1 MSKKENK
8 QAERELRNINIL
20 SETVHGKVKTGV
32 SNIRLSL
39 SLRIAMHYVIQ
50 LIRSVLPIV
59 VIMTILFC
67 IACSLPISHDLERIS
82 THTLED
88 GQSEYTRELTDNARL
103 IVSITDQPPE
113 VDFFPRLS
121 SQIDTIFSKSTL
133 HGTDS
138 WLSFLYTAPNGSDL
152 LVRLRM
158 NDYFSAWLWLLAGVV
173 LSDLIRMYFFV
184 HNRNRLN
191 KRVLAP
197 IRDITEMAATLSESN
212 LSNRINIAGTKNEL
226 KDLAQVIN
234 TMLDRIEHS
243 YNSQKQFVSDASH
256 ELRTPIAVIR
266 GYTDML
272 KRWGKEDPEVLDEGI
287 NAISLE
293 TESMKDLVENLLFL
307 ARHDKKT
314 LMMEMSEFD
323 PAEIVEEV
331 SREESMVDPSHTFV
345 VDPLSHMSLHAD
357 RNMLKQVIRILTD
370 NAIKYSPTETEI
382 RLGVE
387 EKEGACC
394 ITVTDHGQGIDA
406 EELPKIFERFYR
418 SDQAR
423 HSESGGHGLGL
434 SIARI
439 IVIAHRGK
447 IRVTSKPGVG
457 TTFSLCFPLETSN
470 GNEAQES
477 Q

>member
-1 MSKKENK
+1 MNKKENV
-8 QAERELRNINIL
+8 QAERELRNINNL

-39 SLRIAMHYVIQ
+39 SFRIAMHYVLQ
-50 LIRSVLPIV
+50 LIRSAVPIIL
-59 VIMTILFC
+59 IMTFLFC
-67 IACSLPISHDLERIS
+67 IACSLPIAADLKRIS
-82 THTLED
+82 ANSLSE
-88 GQSEYTRELTDNARL
+88 GQNEYPREIIDNSRL
-103 IVSITDQPPE
+103 IVASTESSPE
-113 VDFFPRLS
+113 TDFFPRLS
-121 SQIDTIFSKSTL
+121 TQLDTLFSESTF
-133 HGTDS
+133 HARDS
-138 WLSFLYTAPNGSDL
+138 WLSFLYTAPNGLDL
-152 LVRLRM
+152 LVKLRV
-158 NDYFSAWLWLLAGVV
+158 NDYFSAWVWLLAGVI
-173 LSDLIRMYFFV
+173 LSDLIRMYCFV

-331 SREESMVDPSHTFV
+331 SREESMVDPNHTFV
-345 VDPLSHMSLHAD
+345 VDPLCHSTLQAD

-370 NAIKYSPTETEI
+370 NAIKYSPAETEI
-382 RLGVE
+382 RLGLA
-387 EKEGACC
+387 EKDGFCC

-447 IRVTSKPGVG
+447 IRVTSKPGEG
-457 TTFSLCFPLETSN
+457 TTFTLCFPHDQPSEN
-470 GNEAQES
+470 IAN
-477 Q
+477 